1 MLDSVLNRNHSFST
15 YEKFSEKL
23 TFLTLWYLNVWVR
36 IRGVRNVSFPEN
48 FAYVLNVW
56 FYASV
61 QQQADVEIL
70 KNEKK
75 KICTSQS
82 TVRFEEPGNFFKN
95 QPKWSSAQM
104 IIYTQNFRTYL
115 MNFLWKCCSRVSM
128 LKLTEF
134 TKFALKSG
142 QDTLDLDRP
151 VRL

>member
-23 TFLTLWYLNVWVR
+23 TFLTLWYLNVWVC

-70 KNEKK
+70 KMKRKK
-75 KICTSQS
+75 FARHNQQF
-82 TVRFEEPGNFFKN
+82 VLKN
-95 QPKWSSAQM
+95 QEISLKINQNDHQLKWLFIPRIFEHIWWIFFESVAPGSVCLNLPNS
-104 IIYTQNFRTYL
+104 QNL
-115 MNFLWKCCSRVSM
+115 H
-128 LKLTEF
+128 
-134 TKFALKSG
+134 
-142 QDTLDLDRP
+142 
-151 VRL
+151 

>member
-1 MLDSVLNRNHSFST
+1 MLDSVLNRNQSFST

-70 KNEKK
+70 KMKRKK
-75 KICTSQS
+75 FARHNQQF
-82 TVRFEEPGNFFKN
+82 VLKN
-95 QPKWSSAQM
+95 QEISLKINQNDHQLKWLFIPRIFEHIWRIFFESVAPGSVCLNLSNS
-104 IIYTQNFRTYL
+104 QNL
-115 MNFLWKCCSRVSM
+115 H
-128 LKLTEF
+128 
-134 TKFALKSG
+134 
-142 QDTLDLDRP
+142 
-151 VRL
+151 